1 MGNNRD
7 IQPGRAGAAI
17 LILAKAIEK
26 ANSLDTTGVR
36 QAILSLDVM
45 TFFGEFRVDSTGKQ
59 SGHSMVLV
67 QWQGGALTVVA
78 PGTAASGTV
87 KYPYTGS

>member
-1 MGNNRD
+1 
-7 IQPGRAGAAI
+7 
-17 LILAKAIEK
+17 
-26 ANSLDTTGVR
+26 
-36 QAILSLDVM
+36 M